1 MEVALLNLFM
11 KRRKLYLSPSV
22 KAFLPLIIG
31 YIWFT
36 FDEVNLIMIQ
46 LLIKQFYS
54 LGRQVVLD
62 FRPKEAR
69 RMDSIITV

>member
-1 MEVALLNLFM
+1 MEVALLYLYM
-11 KRRKLYLSPSV
+11 KRQRLYL
-22 KAFLPLIIG
+22 G

-54 LGRQVVLD
+54 LGGQVVLD

-69 RMDSIITV
+69 FMDSDIMV

>member
-1 MEVALLNLFM
+1 M
-11 KRRKLYLSPSV
+11 KRQRLYL
-22 KAFLPLIIG
+22 G

-54 LGRQVVLD
+54 LGGQVVLD

-69 RMDSIITV
+69 FMYSDIMV

>member
-11 KRRKLYLSPSV
+11 KRQRLYFSPSV
-22 KAFLPLIIG
+22 KAFTPLIIG

-54 LGRQVVLD
+54 LGGQMVLD

-69 RMDSIITV
+69 FMNSDIMV